1 MGAQAQNGF
10 AAGLTMNGDKMQ
22 KLDAHALV
30 GNSKFNRFHGLVLF
44 WCVLILIVDGY
55 ELAVV
60 GAALPS
66 IMKEMGISATQAGVM
81 AGAALFGTMLGA
93 IFLGTLSDRLGRPK
107 MIAFCVALFSIFTAA
122 TGFTKDPISFS
133 VVRFIAGLGIGG
145 VLPIVTA
152 QMGEFSPTALRTRLV
167 TLVFAGYSVGG
178 ILVALTA
185 KQLIESHGW
194 QWVFFVAGLPVILI
208 PFILKTVPESLAY
221 LIKNERHDEIRTI
234 MQKIVPGQKFEANQE
249 FLGASSNQKKA
260 PVRLLFDEG
269 RGFSTVMIWAAFMTG
284 LFMVYALNSWLTK
297 LMAMA
302 GYSLGSALNFV
313 IVFNV
318 GAIVGAVG
326 GGWLSDKLNIKHV
339 LVTFY
344 AVGAVALTVLAY
356 TKSTEM
362 LFFVVFI
369 VGASTLG
376 TQLLAYAYAGD
387 FYPPGIRSTGVGF
400 ASGIGRIGAIVAPV
414 LIGWL
419 VSLNLPLE
427 QNFMAIA
434 LAGVIGAVAVLLINQ
449 SRSASAVH
457 DRVTRTSLPNISSH
471 QRRV

>member
-1 MGAQAQNGF
+1 
-10 AAGLTMNGDKMQ
+10 MQ
-22 KLDAHALV
+22 KMDAHSLV
-30 GNSKFNRFHGLVLF
+30 GTSKMNRFHGIVLF

-55 ELAVV
+55 DLAVV

-66 IMKEMGISATQAGVM
+66 IMKDMQITATSAGIM
-81 AGAALFGTMLGA
+81 AGSALFGTMLGA

-107 MIAFCVALFSIFTAA
+107 MIAFCVAIFSIFTAA
-122 TGFTKDPISFS
+122 TGLTKDPVSFS
-133 VVRFIAGLGIGG
+133 IVRFIAGLGIGG

-194 QWVFFVAGLPVILI
+194 QWVFYVAGLPVILI
-208 PFILKTVPESLAY
+208 PFILKTMPESVAF
-221 LIKNERHDEIRTI
+221 LIKKQRHDELLVV
-234 MQKIVPGQKFEANQE
+234 MKKILPRHEFHPEQKF
-249 FLGASSNQKKA
+249 LDVASTGTKA
-260 PVRLLFDEG
+260 PVRLLFEDG
-269 RGFSTVMIWAAFMTG
+269 RGFSTVMIWVAFMTG

-318 GAIVGAVG
+318 GAIVGAIG
-326 GGWLSDKLNIKHV
+326 GGWLSDKFNIKHV
-339 LVTFY
+339 LVAFY
-344 AVGAVALTVLAY
+344 AVGAVALAALAY
-356 TKSTEM
+356 TKSTDM
-362 LFFVVFI
+362 LFVVVFI

-427 QNFMAIA
+427 QNFLAIA
-434 LAGVIGAVAVLLINQ
+434 LAGLLGAAAVLSINQ
-449 SRSASAVH
+449 TRAASTIAASDMRRTNSDVSGNG
-457 DRVTRTSLPNISSH
+457 TRT
-471 QRRV
+471 

>member
-1 MGAQAQNGF
+1 
-10 AAGLTMNGDKMQ
+10 MQ
-22 KLDAHALV
+22 QVDVHALA
-30 GNSKFNRFHGLVLF
+30 GQSRFNGFHGLVLF
-44 WCVLILIVDGY
+44 WCVLILIIDGY
-55 ELAVV
+55 DLAVV
-60 GAALPS
+60 GAALPA
-66 IMKEMGISATQAGVM
+66 IMKDMGIDATSAGVM
-81 AGAALFGTMLGA
+81 AGSALFGTMLGA
-93 IFLGTLSDRLGRPK
+93 IFLGTLADRIGRPR
-107 MIAFCVALFSIFTAA
+107 MIAVCVALFSLFTAA
-122 TGFTKDPISFS
+122 AGLTNDPISFS
-133 VVRFIAGLGIGG
+133 ITRFIAGLGIGG

-152 QMGEFSPTALRTRLV
+152 QMGEFAPVKLRTRLV

-194 QWVFFVAGLPVILI
+194 QWVFYAAALPVVLI
-208 PFILKTVPESLAY
+208 PFILKTMPESLAY
-221 LIKNERHDEIRTI
+221 LVKKGEQEELHRLAA
-234 MQKIVPGQKFEANQE
+234 KISPESTGPRVEYVGSHTDKAR
-249 FLGASSNQKKA
+249 AA
-260 PVRLLFDEG
+260 PVRSLFEEG
-269 RGFSTVMIWAAFMTG
+269 RGFSTVMIWMAFMTG

-318 GAIVGAVG
+318 GAIVGAIG
-326 GGWLSDKLNIKHV
+326 GGLLSDKLNIKHV
-339 LVTFY
+339 LVAFY
-344 AVGAVALTVLAY
+344 VVGAVSLTALAF

-362 LFFVVFI
+362 LFLVVFI

-387 FYPPGIRSTGVGF
+387 FYSPATRSTGVGF

-419 VSLNLPLE
+419 VSLSLPIE

-434 LAGVIGAVAVLLINQ
+434 VAGVIGALAVMLINQ
-449 SRSASAVH
+449 TRSDSA
-457 DRVTRTSLPNISSH
+457 RVKAA
-471 QRRV
+471 RVLAN